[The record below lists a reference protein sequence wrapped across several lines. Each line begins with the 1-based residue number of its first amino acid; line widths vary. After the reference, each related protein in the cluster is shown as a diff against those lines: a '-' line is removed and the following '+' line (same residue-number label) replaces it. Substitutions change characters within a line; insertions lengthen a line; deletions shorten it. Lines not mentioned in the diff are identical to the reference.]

1 MSDLDATVPP
11 TVAPSATSR
20 SRRLGRRAAWG
31 VPVVVAAAV
40 AGVAVLPNSAS
51 ADAHPQLPALTA
63 AQLLVAVQGSS
74 TQALSGTVVETARLG
89 LPSLPGVDSSA
100 SLDWQSLVLGSHTA
114 RVWVD
119 GPERQ
124 RLALVGQLAE
134 SDIVHNGRDV
144 WTYTSNNQA
153 VTHAV
158 LPAEQADRPE
168 AAAPAAGTLTP
179 AAAAEKALAAVD
191 PTTVVTVDRTQRV
204 AGRPAYTLVLAPKD
218 NRSTVR
224 RVEVALDSE
233 THVPL
238 SVQVFGSADQAAF
251 ETGFTDVSFATP
263 AASVFRFTPPAG
275 STVTTHELTAPAK
288 DATGPAPVPATQ
300 PTVVGTGWTSIL
312 VVPASAGAGSAA
324 AGNPLLDRLTTTRPN
339 GDRLVSTSLLSV
351 LLKKDGRV
359 LVGAVSPGM
368 LEQAAG

>member
-1 MSDLDATVPP
+1 MSDLDATPSSP
-11 TVAPSATSR
+11 AAPSSSSR

-40 AGVAVLPNSAS
+40 AGAAVLPGSAS
-51 ADAHPQLPALTA
+51 ADAHPDLPALSA

-89 LPSLPGVDSSA
+89 LPSLPGADSSA

-134 SDIVHNGRDV
+134 SDIVHNGQDV
-144 WTYTSNNQA
+144 WTYSSSNQA

-158 LPAEQADRPE
+158 LPAEQAAHPE

-191 PTTVVTVDRTQRV
+191 PTTAVTVDRTQRV

-218 NRSTVR
+218 TSSTVR
-224 RVEVALDSE
+224 RVEIALDSE
-233 THVPL
+233 TRVPL
-238 SVQVFGSADQAAF
+238 SVQVFGSADQAAL

-263 AASVFRFTPPAG
+263 AASVFSFTPPKG
-275 STVTTHELTAPAK
+275 STVTTHELSAPARE
-288 DATGPAPVPATQ
+288 ARPAPAAGAQ

-312 VVPASAGAGSAA
+312 VVPASAGAGTAA
-324 AGNPLLDRLTTTRPN
+324 AGNPLLDRLTTTLPS
-339 GDRLVSTSLLSV
+339 GDRLVSTNLFNV
-351 LLKKDGRV
+351 LLAKDGRV
-359 LVGAVSPGM
+359 LVGAVASKV